1 MLFDI
6 VGHPLIQLLWILY
19 QDLESKPKLEILQKQ
34 ETREA
39 KEEGCGD
46 KEDKCKNKM
55 KDIRRKSKNIKEN
68 EEEH

>member
-46 KEDKCKNKM
+46 KEDKCKYKM

>member
-1 MLFDI
+1 
-6 VGHPLIQLLWILY
+6 
-19 QDLESKPKLEILQKQ
+19 LESKPKLEKLQKQ
-34 ETREA
+34 DTREA

-46 KEDKCKNKM
+46 TEDKCKKKM